1 MELATPVRIHRSVV
15 DVDVSASRSRSCVLS
30 VVIWSD
36 TSAVASSRAASF
48 SRSRAGCCARIRTE
62 QYEIGVGMFEYSLPQ
77 FCVLSFDQH
86 LKTHSVFLHSIRHD
100 FATRRIISTQLP
112 LIVDSHLRRHL
123 RYVDPLVCIVRQ
135 YGRA

>member
-36 TSAVASSRAASF
+36 TSAFASSRAASL

-62 QYEIGVGMFEYSLPQ
+62 HV
-77 FCVLSFDQH
+77 
-86 LKTHSVFLHSIRHD
+86 
-100 FATRRIISTQLP
+100 
-112 LIVDSHLRRHL
+112 
-123 RYVDPLVCIVRQ
+123 
-135 YGRA
+135 

>member
-36 TSAVASSRAASF
+36 TSAVAASRAASF

-62 QYEIGVGMFEYSLPQ
+62 HV
-77 FCVLSFDQH
+77 
-86 LKTHSVFLHSIRHD
+86 
-100 FATRRIISTQLP
+100 
-112 LIVDSHLRRHL
+112 
-123 RYVDPLVCIVRQ
+123 
-135 YGRA
+135 